1 MGNAMDT
8 QYLDDTPAM
17 AQPTDEGLSFHWL
30 YARVQGLKGTTIYPK
45 AGVVEKWSYRVGVGA
60 ALIGLVSGLLLVR
73 WIPAIVLLPVTLTC
87 LIVEIGGFLVG
98 GFLSLRREYRQYSQ
112 PRLSHAREMDNDF
125 LHWQSVITELC
136 TFPREDRE
144 QRLRYVSALRTRMT
158 ERMGIMY
165 GGLQRLGPFPL
176 LIALYLQFRNW
187 RWGDWAGV
195 FDIGWA
201 GAILIFALVLLYL
214 VGWVLIAQR
223 TRLDTYVAL
232 LEASLQEPAK

>member
-1 MGNAMDT
+1 
-8 QYLDDTPAM
+8 M
-17 AQPTDEGLSFHWL
+17 A
-30 YARVQGLKGTTIYPK
+30 
-45 AGVVEKWSYRVGVGA
+45 A
-60 ALIGLVSGLLLVR
+60 ALIGRVSVLRLDR
-73 WIPAIVLLPVTLTC
+73 WIPVGVLVPLALIC

-112 PRLSHAREMDNDF
+112 PRLSHAMEMDNDF
-125 LHWQSVITELC
+125 LHWQSVVDELC
-136 TFPREDRE
+136 MFPREYRE

-158 ERMGIMY
+158 ERMGILY

-187 RWGDWAGV
+187 RWGDWTGV

-223 TRLDTYVAL
+223 TRLDTYVSL

>member
-8 QYLDDTPAM
+8 QHLDDTPTM
-17 AQPTDEGLSFHWL
+17 AQPTDEGLTFHWL
-30 YARVQGLKGTTIYPK
+30 YARVQALKGTTIYPK

-60 ALIGLVSGLLLVR
+60 ALLGLSSGLLLVR

-112 PRLSHAREMDNDF
+112 PRLSHAREMDSDF
-125 LHWQSVITELC
+125 LHWQTVIAELC
-136 TFPREDRE
+136 MFPREDRE

-158 ERMGIMY
+158 ERMGIMS

-187 RWGDWAGV
+187 RWGDWTGV

-214 VGWVLIAQR
+214 LGWVLIAQR
-223 TRLDTYVAL
+223 TRLDTYVSL